1 MPTDTRNPLSQ
12 LDPDDL
18 QGSWSRLGFEQM
30 SDGDLLRATTE
41 LLAVPHQEPA
51 DSFTLH
57 APLELMAR
65 AQMLP
70 AVSRDR
76 REATRQRIANIAAT
90 WTTTGT
96 AATAAVASPVESP
109 LDALAGA
116 LSDGDPGA
124 VDRAF
129 IALCAQHNRDEIIG
143 DLADVVL
150 PHLGGAAHG
159 AIFLELLPR
168 FRPNGIDP
176 MLMARTLLGDL
187 ARHPDWRL
195 SWFTHPRPG
204 PYRHDRRETLTE
216 RLVSPKADGEPSSH
230 FVQPTMALV
239 DESGLAYHT
248 LADVTDGL
256 TIGQA
261 REELLVI
268 AGMSMLQDE
277 PANAP
282 YGWTH
287 CLTLPRAALAVAE
300 RASDPQRAVDVA
312 ATYVLGFRA
321 TQSSGP
327 IDLAWEPD
335 PPATVD
341 AREIMASEPS
351 AAAALAWHATGQRRA
366 HITQQL
372 IDHAAAHHDAHLAK
386 YTLACLD
393 AGARDGA
400 NAHLYL
406 AAAAHLAAWWHH
418 HDQSNGATS

>member
-12 LDPDDL
+12 LDPNNVH
-18 QGSWSRLGFEQM
+18 GSWSRLGFEQM
-30 SDGDLLRATTE
+30 SDSDLLRAATE
-41 LLAVPHQEPA
+41 LLVVPHREPA

-70 AVSRDR
+70 AVSQDR
-76 REATRQRIANIAAT
+76 REAARQRIAHIATT
-90 WTTTGT
+90 WARTGT
-96 AATAAVASPVESP
+96 PATTEEAKPVEKP

-116 LSDGDPGA
+116 LREGDPAA

-129 IALCAQHNRDEIIG
+129 IALCAHRTQDEIIG

-168 FRPNGIDP
+168 FRPIGVNP
-176 MLMARTLLGDL
+176 ALMARTLLGDL
-187 ARHPDWRL
+187 ARHPDRQL
-195 SWFTHPRPG
+195 SWFTRPRPE
-204 PYRHDRRETLTE
+204 RADDVTLTE
-216 RLVSPKADGEPSSH
+216 RLVSPEADGEPSSH
-230 FVQPTMALV
+230 FVQPTMTLV
-239 DESGLAYHT
+239 DETGLAYRT
-248 LADVTDGL
+248 LADVTDGI
-256 TIGQA
+256 TIDQA
-261 REELLVI
+261 RHELLAV
-268 AGMSMLQDE
+268 AAMSMLQDE

-287 CLTLPRAALAVAE
+287 CLTLPQAALAVAE
-300 RASDPQRAVDVA
+300 RASDPQIAIDVA

-327 IDLAWEPD
+327 IDPAWEPD

-341 AREIMASEPS
+341 VREIIGSEPS
-351 AAAALAWHATGQRRA
+351 AAAALAWHATGEQRA

-372 IDHAAAHHDAHLAK
+372 IDHAAPHHDAHLAK

-393 AGARDGA
+393 AGAHDSA
-400 NAHLYL
+400 DAHLYL
-406 AAAAHLAAWWHH
+406 AAAAYLAAWWHH
-418 HDQSNGATS
+418 HEQTNGATP